1 MNYVTLRL
9 SQMTCVFKASTSSSQ
24 TSSYCSLNRWFRSK
38 LFGATFLN
46 PLCARVTH
54 ANYYLPK
61 KKHFFIPVFIII
73 VMYVLLPNLIYH
85 SVHCLNSCLKD
96 FANGKK
102 AKYLIINSLQTRHSV
117 GNSFLVFVASIKVRV
132 LNHWLTF
139 FCVPLLLY
147 EIMCV
152 IVQYIYLF
160 FAIDIARTHGT
171 SSRTT

>member
-1 MNYVTLRL
+1 MTLRL

-139 FCVPLLLY
+139 FCVCRCSFTKSCVWLCNIFIYFLPL
-147 EIMCV
+147 
-152 IVQYIYLF
+152 
-160 FAIDIARTHGT
+160 T
-171 SSRTT
+171 